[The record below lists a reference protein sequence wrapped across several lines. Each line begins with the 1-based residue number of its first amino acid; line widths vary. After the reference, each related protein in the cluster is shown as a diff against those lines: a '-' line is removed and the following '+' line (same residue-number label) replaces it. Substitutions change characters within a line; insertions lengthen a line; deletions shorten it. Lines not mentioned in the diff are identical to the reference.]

1 MDNKLTQ
8 QIKNFAYS
16 IGADL
21 VGIAN
26 IERYENAPIAMSP
39 QGILPT
45 AKSVIVCAIHHPDAA
60 IELDGEV
67 HPQIIGPYR
76 IQYTMNNKL
85 DYLSFSIARLLD
97 DLGHKAVPIA
107 SSNIWRYRGYKELDA
122 DFAPDIS
129 HIYSGVCAGLG
140 KYFEIVP
147 PAQQYG
153 ITQWC
158 PLDSPENTSWRAG
171 EPTGLWDINYNR
183 KPAYAGFA
191 NGLAGN

>member
-60 IELDGEV
+60 IELDGEAWGTNV
-67 HPQIIGPYR
+67 LTLSDENRAALNAQAE
-76 IQYTMNNKL
+76 QLLAKL
-85 DYLSFSIARLLD
+85 
-97 DLGHKAVPIA
+97 
-107 SSNIWRYRGYKELDA
+107 
-122 DFAPDIS
+122 
-129 HIYSGVCAGLG
+129 
-140 KYFEIVP
+140 
-147 PAQQYG
+147 
-153 ITQWC
+153 
-158 PLDSPENTSWRAG
+158 
-171 EPTGLWDINYNR
+171 
-183 KPAYAGFA
+183 
-191 NGLAGN
+191 